1 MVKGFGLIGA
11 LCAAALVCA
20 ALPAAAQDAA
30 EWNKVIA
37 AAKKEGKIQFYTSGV
52 GSPYHKEVGR
62 LFEKKYGI
70 RFESLEARASELR
83 ERIRTEQ
90 TAGRFLGDVHHNGGT
105 ITYLMMTKDGAFQP
119 HGSMP
124 NIKNILPSFKADDI
138 RVPSNV
144 QSYGIL
150 INKNLVKP
158 ADEPRSWKDLLD
170 PKWKGKILS
179 DDMRALGGG
188 TVFFMVMHDT
198 FGREYHDKMATQGLV
213 FSRDIRNDERRI
225 ARGEYPMYIPQLLP
239 YYGLLKGLPVKLII
253 PAEGTPYVRFDL
265 TMLKNAPHPNAA
277 RLFINHFLEIE
288 SQLVYANAGFHPV
301 AQGVAEKVNEDVKEL
316 VKAKVL
322 GTTVPERQDAM
333 LDLAK
338 QIYK

>member
-1 MVKGFGLIGA
+1 MGTIIKGRLVGA
-11 LCAAALVCA
+11 VLAAAGFAMPV
-20 ALPAAAQDAA
+20 AAQDAG
-30 EWNKVIA
+30 EWSRVEQA
-37 AAKKEGKIQFYTSGV
+37 ARKEGKLVLYTSGV

-90 TAGRFLGDVHHNGGT
+90 TAGRYNGDVHHNGGT
-105 ITYLMMTKDGAFQP
+105 ITWLMMTKDGAFQP
-119 HGSMP
+119 HGGVP
-124 NIKNILPSFKADDI
+124 NAKNLVAPYAADDI

-150 INKNLVKP
+150 VNRNLVKP
-158 ADEPRSWKDLLD
+158 GEEPKSWKDLLD

-198 FGREYHDKMATQGLV
+198 FGREYHDRMATQGLV

-225 ARGEYPMYIPQLLP
+225 ARGEYPLYIP
-239 YYGLLKGLPVKLII
+239 
-253 PAEGTPYVRFDL
+253 
-265 TMLKNAPHPNAA
+265 
-277 RLFINHFLEIE
+277 
-288 SQLVYANAGFHPV
+288 
-301 AQGVAEKVNEDVKEL
+301 
-316 VKAKVL
+316 
-322 GTTVPERQDAM
+322 
-333 LDLAK
+333 
-338 QIYK
+338 